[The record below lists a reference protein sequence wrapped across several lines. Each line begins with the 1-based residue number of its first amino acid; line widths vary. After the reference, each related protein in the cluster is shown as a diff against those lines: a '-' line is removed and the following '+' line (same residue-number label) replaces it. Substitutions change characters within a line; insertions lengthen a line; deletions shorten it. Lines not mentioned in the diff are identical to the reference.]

1 MEKDLKIRIPR
12 PLGITQLMSEY
23 HNTHDNSLLDKI
35 QSFIIQQWIISRG
48 SICGID
54 YDIMELSNFLKCNPD
69 RIRLHMKEQMLSTK
83 LWDREQQSEMLESI
97 MGQQLSWILEDRMEV
112 EGQLKL
118 LKKSQNGTYKP
129 FISSE
134 VNKVI
139 GLKLNTSQTLQSVIK
154 SLNGGGSINIFNQ
167 FNQQNNNEP
176 VGITL
181 QEALDIVQDENRKVL
196 EQKKEVKYIEESYP
210 IEQLPEVIATKQS
223 NIDTSKE
230 GLSLNR
236 TELNSIVDN
245 YKETTN
251 MFDKE
256 HHEMRREIE
265 LQIDKD
271 SEDPELEILYPL

>member
-35 QSFIIQQWIISRG
+35 QSFIIQQWIISSG

-134 VNKVI
+134 VSKVI

-256 HHEMRREIE
+256 HHEMRREF
-265 LQIDKD
+265 
-271 SEDPELEILYPL
+271 

>member
-35 QSFIIQQWIISRG
+35 QSFIIQQWIISSG

-134 VNKVI
+134 VSKVI

-167 FNQQNNNEP
+167 FNQQNNNES

>member
-35 QSFIIQQWIISRG
+35 QSFIIQQWIISSG

-83 LWDREQQSEMLESI
+83 LWDREQQSEMFESI